1 MTAAEDRRGAR
12 RGDLPDRTSRVPLW
26 RQVRDDLL
34 ARLGAG
40 QFADAFPGEFDLCDE
55 YGVSRH
61 TVRAALRELRAQGL
75 VRAARGQQP
84 RAGSD
89 TGIEQPLGA
98 LYSLFAS
105 VEAAGLTQRSVVR
118 VLDLRADAHVALRLG
133 LEESTPLLYLERVRL
148 AQEEPLA
155 YDKVWLPAR
164 IAAPLL
170 DVDFTHTALYDELAA
185 RCGLR
190 LTGGQERLRAVVPR
204 PFERRL
210 LEIDSDVAAFAI
222 ERTGLVG
229 SSPVEWRTTLIRG
242 DRFSALAH
250 FTARIGYRIDLAATI
265 TPITQLTARSVR

>member
-1 MTAAEDRRGAR
+1 MEAAQHDARGGRRNRLDRSSG
-12 RGDLPDRTSRVPLW
+12 TPLW
-26 RQVRDDLL
+26 QQLRDDLL
-34 ARLGAG
+34 TRLEAG
-40 QFADAFPGEFDLCDE
+40 EFADAFPGELDLRDG

-61 TVRAALRELRAQGL
+61 TVRAALRELRDRGL
-75 VRAARGQQP
+75 VSAARGQQP
-84 RAGSD
+84 RAVSD
-89 TGIEQPLGA
+89 TDIEQPLGA

-105 VEAAGLTQRSVVR
+105 VEAAGLTHCSVVR
-118 VLDLRADAHVALRLG
+118 VLDLRADAHVAVRLG

-148 AQEEPLA
+148 AGGEPLA

-185 RCGLR
+185 RCGVR
-190 LTGGQERLRAVVPR
+190 LTGGDERLQAVVPR

-210 LEIDSDVAAFAI
+210 LEIDADVAAFAI

-229 SSPVEWRTTLIRG
+229 GSPVEWRTTLIRG

-265 TPITQLTARSVR
+265 TPIKQLAAGSER